1 MRVLVRNGQR
11 NLESNFQRRTWSTRK
26 DSCEQNIFIDF
37 ASFWQRF
44 WFLIVIF
51 EWHWKTESFFD
62 LPFTQWLVSL
72 IISTYFYLQKLK
84 AWTLEDE
91 YSLIN
96 GIKQYGVGEWELIR
110 RDYLSEWVF
119 LQSLLSNGFL
129 GCGRNSIESLPITW
143 HSRHWQLYWLDRR
156 FGGDQKG
163 IPYPFPLIP

>member
-1 MRVLVRNGQR
+1 MIDKEGFLRTKYLYWFCVILTTI
-11 NLESNFQRRTWSTRK
+11 LISNSHIWVTLKSR
-26 DSCEQNIFIDF
+26 
-37 ASFWQRF
+37 
-44 WFLIVIF
+44 IV
-51 EWHWKTESFFD
+51 FD
-62 LPFTQWLVSL
+62 LPLTKWVVFL
-72 IISTYFYLQKLK
+72 IITTYFWKQKLK

-129 GCGRNSIESLPITW
+129 GCGRNSIESLPIAW